1 MVKAIVYNSHTGFSK
16 QYAYHFA
23 ISTGLPIYDIKEAK
37 KKLNNGDEIIY
48 FSWLKMNK
56 VVKLNKLK
64 KYKIA
69 YIAITGMSFYNEELI
84 TSIRKT
90 NDFENIYYLQGGIR
104 WRMLNTIERILMK
117 MILKSLKKKNKK
129 GSLSQEEKV
138 LFDRLNN
145 GYEAI
150 DLNSLSHLIDWYN
163 SSNSLIS

>member
-1 MVKAIVYNSHTGFSK
+1 
-16 QYAYHFA
+16 
-23 ISTGLPIYDIKEAK
+23 
-37 KKLNNGDEIIY
+37 
-48 FSWLKMNK
+48 MNK

-145 GYEAI
+145 GYETV